1 MGTARRPASNHI
13 CAFGEL
19 VIERELNVGEP
30 AAQRGEELLVALG
43 AARLAVRGRRMAD
56 VVAGD
61 ELVDDI
67 ELPLTPDFVDETTNE
82 AFVLTEHGETSSRLV
97 ADFVCPPSAR
107 LVCQW
112 ATGIGRS
119 P

>member
-13 CAFGEL
+13 CAG
-19 VIERELNVGEP
+19 G
-30 AAQRGEELLVALG
+30 
-43 AARLAVRGRRMAD
+43 
-56 VVAGD
+56 

-119 P
+119 PYISLMDLSTGCRAPDRVGAHRGSL